1 MSNVYNK
8 LILERNF
15 ALSIGL
21 KSKLNNNL
29 SVQKGEKFYQK
40 LTECRGGSGGFRE
53 FLAFTGSQCGR
64 GVIMRL
70 EVLGRS

>member
-1 MSNVYNK
+1 MKVTTYQTKNH
-8 LILERNF
+8 NF
-15 ALSIGL
+15 QFNSGIDSIT
-21 KSKLNNNL
+21 
-29 SVQKGEKFYQK
+29 K
-40 LTECRGGSGGFRE
+40 LTVCRGGSGRFRE